1 MKESSFWP
9 GGIHWPLR
17 DAHAIRILVLLFVKN
32 EQATSSPKKGYLYSA
47 LEENLPMSAQSRDL
61 IRPNCAPAILV
72 QQLSDCAGS
81 TPCACSH
88 TRTPLLGAPRQ
99 TGLLCLFALRE
110 VQRVLCV
117 CAHYNKSR
125 GQRTQCVLRPA
136 KRATRRLE
144 AARESAFAPLSASAW
159 RSLGRLVGNVLGVG
173 HIAVL
178 GHWARRQVDAVAAR
192 RNFQS
197 EPSVRWQSPRHT
209 ATQVGEKK
217 RTLSRCS

>member
-17 DAHAIRILVLLFVKN
+17 DAQAIRILVLLFVKN

-110 VQRVLCV
+110 VQRVVCV

-144 AARESAFAPLSASAW
+144 AARKVHLL
-159 RSLGRLVGNVLGVG
+159 RSLPRPGDHLAALWATCLAWATSLCLGIGPVVRSTLWQHGATSSQSRACVGSHRVTLQ
-173 HIAVL
+173 H
-178 GHWARRQVDAVAAR
+178 R
-192 RNFQS
+192 
-197 EPSVRWQSPRHT
+197 SVRKNAP
-209 ATQVGEKK
+209 
-217 RTLSRCS
+217 